1 MVQDCRHP
9 NRLGDR
15 GERQRV
21 KDHVKSMLRK
31 LVSKA
36 QRPSDQKGPK

>member
-1 MVQDCRHP
+1 VQDCRHP

-15 GERQRV
+15 SERQRV

-31 LVSKA
+31 LAMKT
-36 QRPSDQKGPK
+36 QQPSDQKSPE